1 MSEWKEYKLG
11 EVYSFS
17 SGLSKSS
24 DQFGYGY
31 DFLTFK
37 DVFNNIFLPDHLT
50 ALVNSTEKEQETC
63 SIKRGDVFLTRT
75 SETDD
80 ELGMSSVALKDY
92 PNATFNGFT
101 KRLRPI
107 GNVEI
112 YPEFVAYYFRSKI
125 FRANIVGMSS
135 ITTRASLNNSMLAH
149 LPIFLPN
156 IDKQIRIA
164 SILKCLDDK
173 IDLLNRENATLEAMA
188 ETLFRQ
194 WFIEEAKEDW
204 EEGRLGNLI
213 DVKSGFAFKS
223 SSFVDFGLYRLI
235 TIKAVQDGF
244 LTLDNAD
251 YISEI
256 PDNIK
261 DYCFLKEGDILL
273 SLTGN
278 VGRCCLVDRERLLLN
293 QRVALLYAKEIKNWA
308 FVYTL
313 FRMQSMKNKLEEMAK
328 GTAQPNLSPVE
339 LSNMQFEIPPTILLE
354 GFSEAATPLLKKTLS
369 NNKQIQ
375 TLIQTRNGLL
385 PKLMSNEINI

>member
-11 EVYSFS
+11 ELGTVITGKTPS
-17 SGLSKSS
+17 SRNPEDWGGEMLFITPSDYCNFGKHANDSERKLSSVGIERLKNKVLPPKSILVTCIGS
-24 DQFGYGY
+24 DMGKVVMNDVHCITNQQINAIIPHVNVDN
-31 DFLTFK
+31 DFLYYMLVSIYDTLRIYGGDGTAVPIVNKK
-37 DVFNNIFLPDHLT
+37 DFENIRVEL
-50 ALVNSTEKEQETC
+50 LVSIDEQ
-63 SIKRGDVFLTRT
+63 
-75 SETDD
+75 
-80 ELGMSSVALKDY
+80 
-92 PNATFNGFT
+92 
-101 KRLRPI
+101 
-107 GNVEI
+107 
-112 YPEFVAYYFRSKI
+112 
-125 FRANIVGMSS
+125 
-135 ITTRASLNNSMLAH
+135 H
-149 LPIFLPN
+149 
-156 IDKQIRIA
+156 RIA
-164 SILKCLDDK
+164 SILTSLDDK
-173 IDLLNRENATLEAMA
+173 IDLLRCENATLEAMA
-188 ETLFRQ
+188 ETLFRH
-194 WFIEEAKEDW
+194 WFVVEAKEEW
-204 EEGRLGNLI
+204 EEGKLGDII

-244 LTLDNAD
+244 LTLENAD

-293 QRVALLYAKEIKNWA
+293 QRVALLCAKDIKNWA
-308 FVYTL
+308 YVYTL

-339 LSNMQFEIPPTILLE
+339 LSNMQFEIPPTKLLE

-375 TLIQTRNGLL
+375 TLIQTRDGLL
-385 PKLMSNEINI
+385 PRLMSNEINIRR